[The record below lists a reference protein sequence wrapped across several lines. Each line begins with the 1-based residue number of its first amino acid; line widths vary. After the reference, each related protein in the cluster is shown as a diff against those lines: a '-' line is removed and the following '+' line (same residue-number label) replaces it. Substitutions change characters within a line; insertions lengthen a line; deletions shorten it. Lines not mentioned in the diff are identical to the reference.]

1 MEILVI
7 SGGPRKHGRSAIA
20 ARFIER
26 TYGFHTLDLSVL
38 EMPMY
43 TGEEEQTT
51 NPVVKS
57 LRKSVLESDAVL
69 LLSPEYHSAMSGAL
83 KNTLDFLSSTQFLHK
98 PVGLMAIAGGGKG
111 GINCLNN
118 MRTVMRGVYANAI
131 PRQLVLDPSVFD
143 YDRDGLSKEAAEQ
156 VDGLIEELKMYARV
170 AKEVKAQQPI

>member
-1 MEILVI
+1 MNILVI

-26 TYGFHTLDLSVL
+26 TYGFHTMDLSVM

-43 TGEEEQTT
+43 NGEEEQAT

-57 LRKSVLESDAVL
+57 LRKAVLEADAVL
-69 LLSPEYHSAMSGAL
+69 LISPEYHSAMSGAL
-83 KNTLDFLSSTQFLHK
+83 KNTLDFLGSTQFLHK

-131 PRQLVLDPSVFD
+131 PRQLVLDPSTFD
-143 YDRDGLSKEAAEQ
+143 YDSDGLVKEAAEQ
-156 VDGLIEELKMYARV
+156 VNGLIDELKMYARIGNEI
-170 AKEVKAQQPI
+170 KSHQ

>member
-1 MEILVI
+1 MNILVI

-26 TYGFHTLDLSVL
+26 TYGFHTMDLSVM

-43 TGEEEQTT
+43 NGEEEQAT

-57 LRKSVLESDAVL
+57 LRKAVLDADAVL
-69 LLSPEYHSAMSGAL
+69 LISPEYHSAMSGAL
-83 KNTLDFLSSTQFLHK
+83 KNTLDFLGSTQFLHK

-131 PRQLVLDPSVFD
+131 PRQLVLDPSTFD
-143 YDRDGLSKEAAEQ
+143 YDRDGLVKEAAEQ
-156 VDGLIEELKMYARV
+156 VNGLIDELKMYARIGN
-170 AKEVKAQQPI
+170 EVKSHQ

>member
-1 MEILVI
+1 MTMNILVI

-26 TYGFHTLDLSVL
+26 TYGLHTLDLSVMD
-38 EMPMY
+38 MPMY
-43 TGEEEQTT
+43 NGEEEQAA

-57 LRKSVLESDAVL
+57 LRKTVLEADAVL
-69 LLSPEYHSAMSGAL
+69 LISPEYHSAMSGAL
-83 KNTLDFLSSTQFLHK
+83 KNTLDFLGSTQFLHK

-131 PRQLVLDPSVFD
+131 PRQLVLDPSTFD
-143 YDRDGLSKEAAEQ
+143 YDNDGLVMEAAEQ
-156 VDGLIEELKMYARV
+156 VHGLIDELIMYARIG
-170 AKEVKAQQPI
+170 KEIKSTH

>member
-1 MEILVI
+1 MKILVI
-7 SGGPRKHGRSAIA
+7 SGGPRKHGRTAIA

-26 TYGFHTLDLSVL
+26 TYGLHTLDLSVM

-43 TGEEEQTT
+43 TGEEDQTT

-57 LRKSVLESDAVL
+57 LRQSVLEADAVV

-83 KNTLDFLSSTQFLHK
+83 KNTLDFLSGTQFLHK
-98 PVGLMAIAGGGKG
+98 PVGLIAIAGGGKG

-131 PRQLVLDPSVFD
+131 PCQLVLDPSTFD
-143 YDRDGLSKEAAEQ
+143 YDRDGLLKEAAQQ
-156 VDGLIEELKMYARV
+156 VDKLIEELKMYTRIGE
-170 AKEVKAQQPI
+170 EVKVQQLI

>member
-1 MEILVI
+1 MNILVI

-26 TYGFHTLDLSVL
+26 TYGFHTMDLSVM

-43 TGEEEQTT
+43 NGEEEQAA

-57 LRKSVLESDAVL
+57 LRKAVLEADAVL
-69 LLSPEYHSAMSGAL
+69 LISPEYHSAMSGAL
-83 KNTLDFLSSTQFLHK
+83 KNTLDFLGSTQFLHK
-98 PVGLMAIAGGGKG
+98 PVGLIAIAGGGKG

-131 PRQLVLDPSVFD
+131 PRQLVLDPSTFD
-143 YDRDGLSKEAAEQ
+143 YDRDGLVKEAIEQ
-156 VDGLIEELKMYARV
+156 VTGLIDELKMYARIGNEI
-170 AKEVKAQQPI
+170 KLHQ

>member
-1 MEILVI
+1 MKILVI
-7 SGGPRKHGRSAIA
+7 SGGPRKHGRSAIV

-26 TYGFHTLDLSVL
+26 TYGFHTVDLSIV

-43 TGEEEQTT
+43 TGEEDQAY

-57 LRKSVLESDAVL
+57 LRQSVLDADAVL

-98 PVGLMAIAGGGKG
+98 SVGLIAIAGGGKG

-143 YDRDGLSKEAAEQ
+143 YDLDGLTKEAAEQ
-156 VDGLIEELKMYARV
+156 VDGLIEELKVYARI
-170 AKEVKAQQPI
+170 AKEVKEQQLI

>member
-1 MEILVI
+1 MKIVVI
-7 SGGPRKHGRSAIA
+7 SGGPRKHGRTAIA

-26 TYGFHTLDLSVL
+26 TYGFHTLDLSVM

-57 LRKSVLESDAVL
+57 LRQSVLEADAVL

-98 PVGLMAIAGGGKG
+98 PVGLIAMAGGGKG

-118 MRTVMRGVYANAI
+118 MRTVMRGLYANAI
-131 PRQLVLDPSVFD
+131 PRQLVLDPSIFD
-143 YDRDGLSKEAAEQ
+143 YDRDGLTKEAAEQ
-156 VDGLIEELKMYARV
+156 VEGLIEELKMYARV
-170 AKEVKAQQPI
+170 AKEVKAQQLI

>member
-1 MEILVI
+1 MKILVI
-7 SGGPRKHGRSAIA
+7 SGGPRKHGRTAIA

-43 TGEEEQTT
+43 TGEEDQTT

-57 LRKSVLESDAVL
+57 LRQSVLEADAVV

-83 KNTLDFLSSTQFLHK
+83 KNTLDFLSGTQLLHK
-98 PVGLMAIAGGGKG
+98 PVGLIAIAGGGKG

-131 PRQLVLDPSVFD
+131 PCQLVLDPNTFD
-143 YDRDGLSKEAAEQ
+143 YDRDGLLIEASKQ
-156 VDGLIEELKMYARV
+156 VNKLIEELIMYTRIG
-170 AKEVKAQQPI
+170 KEVNIKQLI

>member
-26 TYGFHTLDLSVL
+26 TYGFHTLDLSVM